1 MDQKLIKS
9 LLEAP
14 AYPEPTAEVRLV
26 ETHVSFIFITDHFV
40 YKVKKAVD
48 YGFLDFTTLDRR
60 RFYCGEEVRLNRRLC
75 PDVYLGVV
83 ELRETPQG
91 AAFNGS
97 GKVIDYAVKMKRLPQ
112 ERMLDQLLKDGAACA
127 ADMARIATAV
137 ASFHAAA
144 ERDPQIEACG
154 SPAEIGQN
162 WEQNF
167 RQSAPFVGTTLLAGE
182 LAEIRQW
189 AIAFLSENETLFQA
203 RIAEGF
209 IRDCDGDLHSGNIC
223 LTDPVCI
230 FDCIEFNERF
240 RYIDTAADL
249 AFLLMD
255 LEYAGRPD
263 LARELLAAYCAASG
277 DRSMAPLLDF
287 YKAQRAF
294 VRGKV
299 TSLRLGQPGM
309 SQEQSAAVREAARR
323 YYRLARG
330 YTLRS
335 RLAPTLILTCGLSGS
350 GKSSLAAEVSRELGF
365 DLARS
370 DLLRKALAGVPAAGV
385 EPDATYRAGIYS
397 EAMDRAT
404 YDALLV
410 EAERSLAGGRG
421 IVADATFQRRADR
434 ERFRELAARMG
445 VPFLVVETRCPEEV
459 TRERLERR
467 RHDPTDV
474 SDARW
479 EQYQQQRAEFQA
491 PQSGESLLLDSTLP
505 VWDEAERVLSA
516 MGLTA

>member
-14 AYPEPTAEVRLV
+14 AYPEPTAAVRLV
-26 ETHVSFIFITDHFV
+26 ETHVSYIFITDHFV

-83 ELRETPQG
+83 ELRQSGDG
-91 AAFNGS
+91 AAFAGS

-127 ADMARIATAV
+127 ADMARIAAAV
-137 ASFHAAA
+137 ASFHAGA
-144 ERDPQIEACG
+144 DQGPQIADCG
-154 SPAEIGQN
+154 APGVIGEN

-167 RQSAPFVGTTLLAGE
+167 RQSAPFVGTTLQGRE

-189 AIAFLSENETLFQA
+189 VHSFLAAGETLFQS
-203 RIAEGF
+203 RVTGGF

-263 LARELLAAYCAASG
+263 LSRELLAAYGEASG
-277 DRSMAPLLDF
+277 DLGMAPLLDF

-309 SQEQSAAVREAARR
+309 SPEESAAVRDAARR
-323 YYRLARG
+323 YFRLARG
-330 YTLRS
+330 YTLRD
-335 RLAPTLILTCGLSGS
+335 RLTPTLVLTCGLSGS
-350 GKSSLAAEVSRELGF
+350 GKSSLAGELGRELGF
-365 DLARS
+365 DLIRS
-370 DLLRKALAGVPAAGV
+370 DLVRKALAGVRASGV
-385 EPDATYRAGIYS
+385 EPDASYRAGIYS
-397 EAMDRAT
+397 EEMDRAT
-404 YDALLV
+404 YGALLAQ
-410 EAERSLAGGRG
+410 AELSLTGGNG
-421 IVADATFQRRADR
+421 IIVDATFQRRSDR
-434 ERFRELAARMG
+434 ERFRQLAARLG
-445 VPFLVVETRCPEEV
+445 ASCLVLETRCPEAV
-459 TRERLERR
+459 ARERLERR
-467 RHDPTDV
+467 RHDPAEV

-479 EQYQQQRAEFQA
+479 EQYQRQRAEFDA
-491 PQSGESLLLDSTLP
+491 PQPGESVLLDSTLP
-505 VWDEAERVLSA
+505 VWDEAERVLAA
-516 MGLTA
+516 MGLSA